1 MAIASETPIPAARD
15 LRPFGYMS
23 IAVALV
29 LATWIAAHT
38 WQSVRAQPQIPTMQV
53 TGSAKKRI
61 TSDLIEWTAAVEAVA
76 ATRADAYRTLHEH
89 VVRATEFLAKGGVP
103 ASDVRVSSVT
113 VEPQYQ
119 SQVE

>member
-1 MAIASETPIPAARD
+1 MAIASETRLPAARD

-38 WQSVRAQPQIPTMQV
+38 WRDIRAQPQVPTMQV

-61 TSDLIEWTAAVEAVA
+61 TSDLIEWTAQVEAVA
-76 ATRADAYRTLHEH
+76 ASRADAYRTLHEH
-89 VVRATEFLAKGGVP
+89 VAKATAFLAQGGVP
-103 ASDVRVSSVT
+103 ATDVSVSSVS

-119 SQVE
+119 TH